1 MTISEFISEF
11 GDLFPIQVVR
21 GKAISYDAAPDD
33 EWFPEDVREGFNFKT
48 SKWEDL
54 EVAHIPDGITNLPN
68 PARERT
74 GLFIRFR
81 PPDEKWLYY
90 PIEMLVVQTISGAT
104 VPDEAV
110 EAAVFYVCNL

>member
-1 MTISEFISEF
+1 MIGEFISKF
-11 GDLFPIQVVR
+11 GHLFPINVVR
-21 GKAISYDAAPDD
+21 GTAISFDAAPDD

-54 EVAHIPDGITNLPN
+54 EVAHIPDGETNLPN
-68 PARERT
+68 GTLERT

-81 PPDEKWLYY
+81 PPGEKWLYY
-90 PIEMLVVQTISGAT
+90 PIEILVVQTIEGAT

-110 EAAVFYVCNL
+110 EAAEFYGNL